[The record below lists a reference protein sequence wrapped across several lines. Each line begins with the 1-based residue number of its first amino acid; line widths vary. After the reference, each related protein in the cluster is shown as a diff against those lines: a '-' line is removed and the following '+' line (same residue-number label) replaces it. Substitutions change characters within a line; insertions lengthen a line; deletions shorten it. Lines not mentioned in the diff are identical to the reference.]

1 MSQYIILLVGESGS
15 GKTTVADL
23 LESQY
28 GLKVLKSY
36 TTRPKRHPDDTDHTY
51 ISFEDAFRLQEV
63 IAETNYNGNYY
74 CATRAQVDDCDVY
87 VIDPVGVDSF
97 ENRYHGEKEPL
108 VFFLDANPHTRRRRM
123 ELRGD
128 KEEYIAKRLKNDKK
142 AFAKFRKQVYSGDDY
157 IPLTVDDETPDDIA
171 RTIFGVYNCMI
182 AADFE
187 EALNENFV

>member
-1 MSQYIILLVGESGS
+1 MGQYIILLVGESGS

-36 TTRPKRHPDDTDHTY
+36 TTRPKRKPDDTDHTY
-51 ISFEDAFRLQEV
+51 IMDAEYFKLNDIV
-63 IAETNYNGNYY
+63 AETYYNGYRY
-74 CATRAQVDDCDVY
+74 CSTRDQIDTCDVY

-108 VFFLDANPHTRRRRM
+108 VFFLDANPHTRRSRM

-128 KEEYIAKRLKNDKK
+128 KEEDIAKRLKNDKK

-157 IPLTVDDETPDDIA
+157 IPLTVDDETPEDIA